1 MLTEPPRRWYLRFG
15 RMTLKGSVALG
26 LLVAV
31 SIYAARIPDQYACL
45 QLINGYTRS
54 SLTFDLVDLNS
65 GRDVLDSRSQ
75 QSVFGIPSPNGK
87 FSALFRPDEPG
98 SPESTSSLIIQR
110 ISDSTIPAQSVVVQR
125 GIADTG
131 GGYNRFRNI
140 RWSADSSRLAY
151 LWSDDDQK
159 IYLSVVN
166 ADGSGGQTALYGI
179 LPAQSNSQNSRFSGI
194 GSAQISL
201 SWAADPDYL
210 SITQAMNN
218 AGTQIT
224 LWSVSG
230 KLQRIDFARE
240 SALRTGAW
248 SPRGAQFAGIAEG
261 ANGAR
266 QIVLWSPNQQAS
278 LPFAADKAPDQII
291 WSPGGQFAAL
301 ESRRPCTLVE
311 GCVSRWS
318 FDIVRSDGTLQMTG
332 IDGAAWTRSSS
343 GQVADVP
350 ALASWSADGAS
361 WVFLRDRLVGAARD
375 VVALHVADKRYETVA
390 SDVVSDLA
398 SDMLYVASFRRPPS
412 TRQISASI
420 DYARKRI
427 VLPTWH
433 EGKIRVDLADIDGK
447 HRTTLVQGADS
458 ILDSQFNVPGGSNHF
473 WSPSGD
479 LVVVAWA
486 SGTTDQDRW
495 LHLTWAQADGSG
507 RHEISDHFDGITNIQ
522 VIANGSQKWLG
533 YTAKRADRI
542 SIELAEVATG
552 QHYRLLNN
560 LEDAGQWLL
569 TPSPDGS
576 LAALQLGAS
585 IGRFYGESRLYLVA
599 LDGTAA
605 SEVSSDVTGPAQWSP
620 DGSQLAYLRRDSNSS
635 QSLPYAQVITPDRST
650 LRSVPLYQAG
660 TSQPRLLRWSKCS

>member
-65 GRDVLDSRSQ
+65 GRDMLDSRSQ
-75 QSVFGIPSPNGK
+75 QSVFGIPSPDGK
-87 FSALFRPDEPG
+87 FAALFQPDEPG

-110 ISDSTIPAQSVVVQR
+110 ISDSTIPPQSVVVQR

-151 LWSDDDQK
+151 VWSDDDQK

-166 ADGSGGQTALYGI
+166 ADGSGKRTALYGV

-201 SWAADPDYL
+201 NWATDPDYL
-210 SITQAMNN
+210 SVTQAMNN

-224 LWSVSG
+224 LWSVG
-230 KLQRIDFARE
+230 DRLRRIDFARE
-240 SALRTGAW
+240 STLRTGAW
-248 SPRGAQFAGIAEG
+248 SPRGAQFAAFAEG
-261 ANGAR
+261 LDGAW
-266 QIVLWSPNQQAS
+266 QIVLWSPSQQAS
-278 LPFAADKAPDQII
+278 LPFAANKAPDQII
-291 WSPGGQFAAL
+291 WSPAGQFVAL
-301 ESRRPCTLVE
+301 QSHRPCMLAE

-318 FDIVRSDGTLQMTG
+318 FDIMRSDGTLQMAD
-332 IDGAAWTRSSS
+332 IDGAAWMRSSS
-343 GQVADVP
+343 GQVSSVP
-350 ALASWSADGAS
+350 ALAAWSADGAS
-361 WVFLRDRLVGAARD
+361 WIYLRERLAGAARD
-375 VVALHVADKRYETVA
+375 VVALHVADRRYETIA

-398 SDMLYVASFRRPPS
+398 SDMLYAMPLRRPPT
-412 TRQISASI
+412 TRQISVSI
-420 DYARKRI
+420 DNARKRI

-447 HRTTLVQGADS
+447 DRTTLVQDADS
-458 ILDSQFNVPGGSNHF
+458 ILDSQFNVPGGSSRF
-473 WSPSGD
+473 WSPNGD

-486 SGTTDQDRW
+486 SGTADQDRR

-507 RHEISDHFDGITNIQ
+507 KHEITDDMDDITNIQ
-522 VIANGSQKWLG
+522 VIANGSHKWLG
-533 YTAKRADRI
+533 YTAKRADRM

-552 QHYRLLNN
+552 QRYRLLDN
-560 LEDAGQWLL
+560 LEDADQWLL

-620 DGSQLAYLRRDSNSS
+620 DGSQLAYLRRDPNSS

-660 TSQPRLLRWSKCS
+660 TSQPRLLRWSKCT